1 MEDKERTLTEAEA
14 DEPECKSEQKPE
26 PTTEENSEQNAE
38 PESKENSEDES
49 ELAIIAEEAPADITK
64 DNCGIVSK
72 DLEFYKDFNDLI
84 ELINQSD
91 HIYDMDLIN
100 KAYRV
105 ALKEHGHQRRSSGI
119 PYIFHP
125 VSVAYILV
133 QLGMDNESVAA
144 ALLHDVVEDTPVTL
158 DEIRKEFGNEIA
170 ELIDGVTKLG
180 KIPYSS
186 REVQQAENIRKML
199 MAMAKDI
206 RVIIIK
212 LADRLHNMRT
222 IECMKEQHRRDK
234 ALENMEVYAPI
245 AHRLGIRAIKEE
257 MEDLS
262 IRYLDPVGYREIE
275 DAIAL
280 KKEDRKQFIQD
291 TIKMLHERLDPDI
304 PNVYIEGRVK
314 SIHGIYRK
322 TFMKGKN
329 MDQIYD
335 IFAVRVIVDTVIDCY
350 NVLGVVHDL
359 FTPLP
364 NRFKDYIS
372 TPKPNMYQSLHTTVI
387 GKDGIPF
394 EIQIRTWEMHYT
406 AEYGIA
412 AHWKYKL
419 GISGKNDSLDDRLAW
434 IRKMLE
440 NQSDDDATDIV
451 RTIKMD
457 LVPEEVFVF
466 TPKGDIIS
474 LPTGATVIDVAY
486 AIHTEV
492 GNRMIGAK
500 VDKRIV
506 PIDYKVQNGE
516 IVEIITTKENGCPKR
531 DWLNIVRTSEA
542 KSKIRSWFKKEK
554 REENIIE
561 GKAQLDA
568 EFRRL
573 NIDIPSEEL
582 EHFLFEI
589 IKRQNCKNLDDFYA
603 SIGYGGIQLWRIM
616 PRIKEEYVKH
626 YEKHDK
632 PDMPQ
637 ITEVAKKKVSNG
649 VIVSGIDDCLVKFS
663 KCCNPLPGDDI
674 IGFIT
679 RGYGVSI
686 HKKSCTN
693 VPKDIKNAPEPQRWV
708 KVRWAG
714 DVKESFQ
721 TTLQIIAVDRTG
733 LLADV
738 ASHLSSLHIFIH
750 SLSSREA
757 KDGMA
762 IIEVTITINSI
773 DHLKSIISRLNTIKG
788 VSSIGRV

>member
-26 PTTEENSEQNAE
+26 PRTEENSEQNAE

-304 PNVYIEGRVK
+304 PNVLY
-314 SIHGIYRK
+314 
-322 TFMKGKN
+322 
-329 MDQIYD
+329 
-335 IFAVRVIVDTVIDCY
+335 
-350 NVLGVVHDL
+350 
-359 FTPLP
+359 
-364 NRFKDYIS
+364 
-372 TPKPNMYQSLHTTVI
+372 
-387 GKDGIPF
+387 
-394 EIQIRTWEMHYT
+394 
-406 AEYGIA
+406 
-412 AHWKYKL
+412 
-419 GISGKNDSLDDRLAW
+419 
-434 IRKMLE
+434 
-440 NQSDDDATDIV
+440 
-451 RTIKMD
+451 
-457 LVPEEVFVF
+457 
-466 TPKGDIIS
+466 
-474 LPTGATVIDVAY
+474 
-486 AIHTEV
+486 
-492 GNRMIGAK
+492 
-500 VDKRIV
+500 
-506 PIDYKVQNGE
+506 
-516 IVEIITTKENGCPKR
+516 
-531 DWLNIVRTSEA
+531 
-542 KSKIRSWFKKEK
+542 
-554 REENIIE
+554 
-561 GKAQLDA
+561 
-568 EFRRL
+568 
-573 NIDIPSEEL
+573 
-582 EHFLFEI
+582 
-589 IKRQNCKNLDDFYA
+589 
-603 SIGYGGIQLWRIM
+603 
-616 PRIKEEYVKH
+616 
-626 YEKHDK
+626 
-632 PDMPQ
+632 
-637 ITEVAKKKVSNG
+637 
-649 VIVSGIDDCLVKFS
+649 
-663 KCCNPLPGDDI
+663 
-674 IGFIT
+674 
-679 RGYGVSI
+679 
-686 HKKSCTN
+686 
-693 VPKDIKNAPEPQRWV
+693 
-708 KVRWAG
+708 
-714 DVKESFQ
+714 
-721 TTLQIIAVDRTG
+721 
-733 LLADV
+733 
-738 ASHLSSLHIFIH
+738 
-750 SLSSREA
+750 
-757 KDGMA
+757 
-762 IIEVTITINSI
+762 
-773 DHLKSIISRLNTIKG
+773 
-788 VSSIGRV
+788 